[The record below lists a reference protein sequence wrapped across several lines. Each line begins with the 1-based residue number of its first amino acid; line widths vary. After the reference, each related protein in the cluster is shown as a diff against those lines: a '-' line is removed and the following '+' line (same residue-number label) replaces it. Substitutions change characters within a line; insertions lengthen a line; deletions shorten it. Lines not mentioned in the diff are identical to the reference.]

1 MDSQYAF
8 SPDDTMNPVFCLQ
21 CRKQIPRSESEK
33 QGGFC
38 PECTEAWKPKA
49 KPEPSASPNLYC
61 SKCGIG
67 LTPNAQFCAQCGQ
80 ATATPS
86 YSAPSIHTP
95 NYTPPERTNTSA
107 IAGGVF
113 SGVLAVFGLLVIM
126 GSIVGCNN
134 AHAGADAWLSSQGA
148 MGAAGLQIP
157 GTIKDGAN
165 KNAIFGVVIGC
176 CMMIPYALARNSG
189 NRH

>member
-1 MDSQYAF
+1 METESQARAI
-8 SPDDTMNPVFCLQ
+8 SITEPLLLKMWDRIDA
-21 CRKQIPRSESEK
+21 
-33 QGGFC
+33 
-38 PECTEAWKPKA
+38 ECT
-49 KPEPSASPNLYC
+49 
-61 SKCGIG
+61 I
-67 LTPNAQFCAQCGQ
+67 CAQCGQ